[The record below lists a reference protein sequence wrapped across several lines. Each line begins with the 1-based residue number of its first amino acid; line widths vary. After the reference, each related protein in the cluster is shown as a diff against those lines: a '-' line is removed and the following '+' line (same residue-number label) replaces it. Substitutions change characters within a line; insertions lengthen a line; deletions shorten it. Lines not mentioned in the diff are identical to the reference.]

1 MVTENGM
8 VMLTAKEYDAL
19 VREAEDTKLL
29 RSAIVKM
36 LKEFKEK
43 TTEDVELSCSEFLA
57 TYNAALNNMWE
68 KMEKEEEE
76 DENEIYGN
84 DVTVHWHGLYCN
96 CQDGATVTNTVID
109 GLEACADELGD

>member
-8 VMLTAKEYDAL
+8 VMLTAKEYDEL

-43 TTEDVELSCSEFLA
+43 TTEDVELSCGEFLA
-57 TYNAALNNMWE
+57 TYNAALADMWE
-68 KMEKEEEE
+68 QIESGE
-76 DENEIYGN
+76 DKNEIYGN

-109 GLEACADELGD
+109 GLEACADELDE

>member
-8 VMLTAKEYDAL
+8 VMLTAKEYDEL

-57 TYNAALNNMWE
+57 TYNAALADMWE
-68 KMEKEEEE
+68 KIENGE

-96 CQDGATVTNTVID
+96 CQYGAMVTNTVID
-109 GLEACADELGD
+109 GLEACADELDE

>member
-8 VMLTAKEYDAL
+8 VMLTAREYDEL

-43 TTEDVELSCSEFLA
+43 TTEDIELSCSEFLA
-57 TYNAALNNMWE
+57 TYNAALANMWE
-68 KMEKEEEE
+68 QIENGE

-109 GLEACADELGD
+109 GLEACADELDE